1 MSFCS
6 NCGKKSDGGN
16 FCSGCGCRLNN
27 QSNAAPQQPQYA
39 QQNYVQKNPVEVLTE
54 KIKIS
59 VIIWSVIA
67 GLQIII
73 GLYYFTAL
81 YNTTNGLILWGI
93 AALNIFAAYKD
104 YKYSKEIIFNPI
116 GIVTKYQPITSYI
129 ITLIYNLIFGG
140 VIGVAGS
147 IYDLTVRNYVMTNV
161 GVFNDIENNFNAQQ
175 QNTNQ

>member
-16 FCSGCGCRLNN
+16 FCTGCGCRLNN

-39 QQNYVQKNPVEVLTE
+39 QQNYVQKNPVEILSE

-59 VIIWSVIA
+59 AIIWSVIA
-67 GLQIII
+67 GLQIMI
-73 GLYYFTAL
+73 GLINFTVLFDASS
-81 YNTTNGLILWGI
+81 GLILWGI

-104 YKYSKEIIFNPI
+104 YKYSKEVKYRPV
-116 GIVTKYQPITSYI
+116 GIVAQYQPITSYI

-161 GVFNDIENNFNAQQ
+161 GVFNDIENSFNAQQ
-175 QNTNQ
+175 QNVN

>member
-27 QSNAAPQQPQYA
+27 QSKAAPQQSQYT
-39 QQNYVQKNPVEVLTE
+39 QQNYVQKNPIEILSE

-59 VIIWSVIA
+59 AIIWSVIA

-73 GLYYFTAL
+73 GFINFTVL
-81 YNTTNGLILWGI
+81 FETSSGLILWGI
-93 AALNIFAAYKD
+93 AALNAFAAYKD
-104 YKYSKEIIFNPI
+104 YKYSKEITYRPV
-116 GIVTKYQPITSYI
+116 GIVAQYQPITSYI

-161 GVFNDIENNFNAQQ
+161 GVFNDIENSFNAQQ
-175 QNTNQ
+175 QNAN